1 MTDAS
6 GLVPIEHGQ
15 VTRVGWVPPTAEMS
29 SEQWLEIGKE
39 IAGFDRSMQW
49 IIGDWWA
56 YGADRKYGD
65 GEALA
70 EAVGLDYKTLRTYA
84 GVSRAFELSR
94 RMDNLSHGHH
104 QVVVGRD
111 DRDEWLQRAEAG
123 DVDPQTGE
131 VRRWSVKTLRDA
143 VKAHDQA
150 ERDRQRAGLAGGT
163 ATMAQGDSVEWLRSL
178 DPESADLLLT
188 DPPYATDVDDIVA
201 FVSWVDE
208 AMRCVKPDG
217 RAVIFHGRYP
227 QELRAYLDAADRT
240 GWTYELGV
248 WHYPDT
254 LGPNPTGRLKT
265 THQMALVLHGPESG
279 DLYTDQLVD
288 KQSCWVNAMNQEQ
301 GGRHFAWQK
310 PQALA
315 ERLVATMSPVGGTVI
330 DPFAGAGTFLV
341 AAAALGR
348 RASGCDLDA
357 RRLVDAAA
365 RGIEVAR

>member
-1 MTDAS
+1 MTES
-6 GLVPIEHGQ
+6 NGLVAIRHGQ
-15 VTRVGWVPPTAEMS
+15 VTEVGWVPPTYNMS
-29 SEQWLEIGKE
+29 GEQWVELGRQL
-39 IAGFDRSMQW
+39 ATVDRSMQW
-49 IIGDWWA
+49 MIGDWWA
-56 YGADRKYGD
+56 YGTDRKYGD

-70 EAVGLDYKTLRTYA
+70 AAVGLDYGAVRVYA
-84 GVSRAFELSR
+84 AVSRSYELSR
-94 RMDNLSHGHH
+94 RLNNLSHGHH
-104 QVVVGRD
+104 QAVAGRD
-111 DRDEWLQRAEAG
+111 DRDEWLERAEAG

-131 VRRWSVKTLRDA
+131 ARRWSVKTLKDA
-143 VKAHDQA
+143 VKAFDKA

-163 ATMAQGDSVEWLRSL
+163 ATMVQGDSIEWLRSINA
-178 DPESADLLLT
+178 ESVDLLLT
-188 DPPYATDVDDIVA
+188 DPPYATDVDDIEA

-227 QELRAYLDAADRT
+227 QEVRAYLDAADRT

-279 DLYTDQLVD
+279 DLYTDALVD

-315 ERLVATMSPVGGTVI
+315 ERLVATMSPNGGTVI

-348 RASGCDLDA
+348 HASGCDLDE
-357 RRLVDAAA
+357 RRLIDAAA
-365 RGIEVAR
+365 RGIEVLR

>member
-1 MTDAS
+1 MADAS
-6 GLVPIEHGQ
+6 GLVAIRHGQ
-15 VTRVGWVPPTAEMS
+15 VTKVGWVPPTGEMS
-29 SEQWLEIGKE
+29 SEQWLELGQQL
-39 IAGFDRSMQW
+39 ATVDRSMQW

-56 YGADRKYGD
+56 YGAERKYGD
-65 GEALA
+65 GEEVA
-70 EAVGLDYKTLRTYA
+70 EAVGLDYKTVRTYA
-84 GVSRAFELSR
+84 GVSRSFELSTR
-94 RMDNLSHGHH
+94 VDNLSHRHH
-104 QVVVGRD
+104 MVLVGRD
-111 DRDEWLQRAEAG
+111 DRQEWLKRA
-123 DVDPQTGE
+123 VDSG
-131 VRRWSVKTLRDA
+131 WSCRTLSDA
-143 VKAHDQA
+143 VKAHDKA

-163 ATMAQGDSVEWLRSL
+163 ATMVQGDSVEWLRSL
-178 DPESADLLLT
+178 DAESADLLLT
-188 DPPYATDVDDIVA
+188 DPPYATDVDDIAA

-208 AMRCVKPDG
+208 AMRCVRPDG

-348 RASGCDLDA
+348 HASGCDLDA

-365 RGIEVAR
+365 RGIKVAR